1 MYFFILK
8 KLSSLRKAA
17 RTLCVSSQHSR
28 ASVLPSLPWG
38 HRSWAQ
44 PPPPPLNSY
53 KLSTVSSTFSCLCL
67 TFSVQ
72 FSCSVLCDPM
82 DCSMPG
88 FPITNS
94 LSLLKLMSIEL
105 VMPSNYLILCHPL
118 LLLPSIFPSIRV
130 FSNESVLRIRWPKY

>member
-1 MYFFILK
+1 MCIFFILK

-72 FSCSVLCDPM
+72 LSRSVV
-82 DCSMPG
+82 S
-88 FPITNS
+88 NS
-94 LSLLKLMSIEL
+94 LRPHGLQHARLPYHQLLEFAQTHIHPVGD
-105 VMPSNYLILCHPL
+105 VMQPSHPL
-118 LLLPSIFPSIRV
+118 SFPSPA
-130 FSNESVLRIRWPKY
+130 FNLSQHQGLFQ